1 MVKAGT
7 YVNNQNKSTQTVYDN
22 ADNNNHTQK
31 RKKKKP
37 QHSWKRR
44 VCLHFER
51 LTTTDVILRRAE
63 GNKYKVN
70 SLENIFHVINYQEY
84 EIPD

>member
-31 RKKKKP
+31 RKKKR
-37 QHSWKRR
+37 H
-44 VCLHFER
+44 
-51 LTTTDVILRRAE
+51 
-63 GNKYKVN
+63 
-70 SLENIFHVINYQEY
+70 NIAGEDAYVYTLK
-84 EIPD
+84 D